1 VANPV
6 QRLRYFDSEYLRSY
20 DFTDEQSYHIM
31 MRRLMNMRLH
41 LHGIVYGLAI
51 VMDQDSVLPN
61 GPFFF
66 SVAPGLAI
74 DQTGREILVTA
85 PYSLSNVLTGPGL
98 GPGWY
103 EVWICYQESETG
115 LPAAGYMDCNAP
127 SQYTRFEESFQI
139 TLKPLSGPGLAAD
152 CGGIR
157 LGTIDLQ
164 PGVLGLQITKANGVG
179 RTFVGI
185 RAQRVI
191 APDEEKDT
199 FDITALS
206 TPVPNKPLPGYLD
219 VYPGMFDRGN
229 VVVKKNLVVGDDFVL
244 DPTQKAPSGLPAT
257 GNAKITG
264 DLLLNGSFFGFV
276 NGQWYGLA
284 QYIQS
289 LMPFDIQSGTVNIT
303 PPPSVVSNQPANA
316 YQDVESVSA
325 PASKLATVSNTN
337 VLLALS
343 QIGWRSASDLQTDWN
358 GNTNGFILD
367 VTPANKSVTN
377 NQLSFD
383 VQWTLGPVVTVAGKG
398 LLPITSLI
406 VNYIVIY
413 LP

>member
-1 VANPV
+1 MAKPV

-51 VMDQDSVLPN
+51 VMDQDSVQPN

-103 EVWICYQESETG
+103 EVWICYQENETG
-115 LPAAGYMDCNAP
+115 LPAAGYMDCNTP
-127 SQYTRFEESFQI
+127 SQYTRYEESFQI
-139 TLKPLSGPGLAAD
+139 TLKPVNGPGLAAN

-157 LGTIDLQ
+157 LGTVELQ
-164 PGVLGLQITKANGVG
+164 PGVLGLQIIKTNGAG
-179 RTFVGI
+179 RTYVGI

-199 FDITALS
+199 FVMSAQN
-206 TPVPNKPLPGYLD
+206 TPQPLPGYLD
-219 VYPGMFDRGN
+219 VHPGMFARGN
-229 VVVKKNLVVGDDFVL
+229 VMLKKNLVVGDDFVL
-244 DPTQKAPSGLPAT
+244 DPTQNAPGSLPAT
-257 GNAKITG
+257 GNVKITG
-264 DLLLNGSFFGFV
+264 DLLLNGDFFGFI
-276 NGQWYGLA
+276 NGQWYELA

-289 LMPFDIQSGTVNIT
+289 QSPFDVQTGSQTIT
-303 PPPSVVSNQPANA
+303 APPSVTVNALANA
-316 YQDVESVSA
+316 HQDLEHVSTV
-325 PASKLATVSNTN
+325 PTSRLASATNAN
-337 VLLALS
+337 VLLAVS
-343 QIGWRSASDLQTDWN
+343 HIGWRSASDLNAHWA

-367 VTPANKSVTN
+367 VAPANQSITH

-383 VQWTLGPVVTVAGKG
+383 IQWTLGPVVVVSGNG
-398 LLPITSLI
+398 LLPITDLT

-413 LP
+413 TP